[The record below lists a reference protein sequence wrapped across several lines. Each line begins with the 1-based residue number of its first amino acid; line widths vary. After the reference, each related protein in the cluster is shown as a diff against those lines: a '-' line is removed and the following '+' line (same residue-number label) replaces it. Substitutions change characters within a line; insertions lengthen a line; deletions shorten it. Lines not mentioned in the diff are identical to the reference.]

1 VFLLFATFIM
11 VRLIPGDPALL
22 IAGMDQATPERIA
35 SIRREIGTDR
45 PWPEQFVQY
54 VQNFARGDFGSSFTT
69 KQPVSSL
76 IRDRIGPSLQL
87 AVLGLVITLFM
98 SLPLG
103 MLAAHITREGR
114 HPRFELVWTSMTAMF
129 GAIPSFLLAT
139 LLIFIFSVWLRALPV
154 AGTSGWQSLV
164 LPVAA
169 ICLGPTLTVARIVR
183 LQTLDALAQDYVRTA
198 RSKRLPQLS
207 IYLRHVMPNV
217 LTVALTIGG
226 VLFSGLIAGTV
237 FVEQIFSRL
246 GMGTALV
253 GAVIT
258 HDYPVVQTIVLLLG
272 MAVVIVNTIV
282 DVLLGLVDPRSLAG
296 PH

>member
-1 VFLLFATFIM
+1 
-11 VRLIPGDPALL
+11 
-22 IAGMDQATPERIA
+22 
-35 SIRREIGTDR
+35 
-45 PWPEQFVQY
+45 
-54 VQNFARGDFGSSFTT
+54 
-69 KQPVSSL
+69 
-76 IRDRIGPSLQL
+76 
-87 AVLGLVITLFM
+87 VLGLDITLFK

-103 MLAAHITREGR
+103 MLAAHITRQGR